1 MKYHKIP
8 GITTVTKK
16 LCISLLLLA
25 ISIQTGLSFESK
37 LYAADKKQIEFAAD
51 HPPYLEDFVMGSAHG
66 KITLSLKVANPFDH
80 EIKSLLLNGV
90 SQKITLSTK
99 VNVNRFNLFLVKFN
113 REVKAATYTHKIKY
127 DNLKKLFTVSISP
140 EESPSETTSYKE
152 AIQLA
157 TEFKN
162 ITLLHKDQLE
172 HNRSYQVEA
181 RTEIR
186 KVHLPFHLEYLFFF
200 LSAWDRKSN
209 NYTIDIPK
217 RLINEALKR

>member
-1 MKYHKIP
+1 M
-8 GITTVTKK
+8 TVTKI
-16 LCISLLLLA
+16 LCIPLLILTVSL
-25 ISIQTGLSFESK
+25 QTGLPFESK

-51 HPPYLEDFVMGSAHG
+51 HPPYLEDFVMGSNRG

-99 VNVNRFNLFLVKFN
+99 VTANRFNLFLVKFN
-113 REVKAATYTHKIKY
+113 REIKNITYTHKIKY

-140 EESPSETTSYKE
+140 EENPIETASYKE

-162 ITLLHKDQLE
+162 ITLLRGNQLE
-172 HNRSYQVEA
+172 PGRSYQVEA

-186 KVHLPFHLEYLFFF
+186 KVRLPFHLEYLFFF

-209 NYTIDIPK
+209 NYTIDIPE
-217 RLINEALKR
+217 RLINETLKR

>member
-1 MKYHKIP
+1 M
-8 GITTVTKK
+8 TKK

-25 ISIQTGLSFESK
+25 ISVQTGLIFKSK
-37 LYAADKKQIEFAAD
+37 LYAADKKQIGFAADKKQIEFAAD
-51 HPPYLEDFVMGSAHG
+51 HPPYLEDFVMGTTHG

-90 SQKITLSTK
+90 SQKISLSTK
-99 VNVNRFNLFLVKFN
+99 VNINKFNLFLVKFN
-113 REVKAATYTHKIKY
+113 REVKAAFYTHRIKY
-127 DNLKKLFTVSISP
+127 DNLKKLFTVSLSP
-140 EESPSETTSYKE
+140 GENPIETTSYKE

-162 ITLLHKDQLE
+162 IMLLNEDQLE
-172 HNRSYQVEA
+172 QNRSYQVEA

-186 KVHLPFHLEYLFFF
+186 KVRLPFHLEYLFFF